1 MRVSNWEGSK
11 RVMEGEYEHSTLYG
25 SMKFSS
31 VDKIYFA
38 IYKKAAPPKN
48 KITAYKQ
55 NPLPKAMDVEQRGL

>member
-1 MRVSNWEGSK
+1 MSNWEGSK

-38 IYKKAAPPKN
+38 IYKKAAPPK
-48 KITAYKQ
+48 KIK
-55 NPLPKAMDVEQRGL
+55 